1 MILITS
7 CRPMGSHPEYDRN
20 QLAAKSSWEPVAQ
33 AIIYFNDYQPQLASS
48 KTRFYPAEPHPRILD
63 MTSVAACQPG
73 WTAIINADIVLGNR
87 FPLVISKLDNRK
99 ATAAASW
106 RLEFDPAR
114 GIESAAPERVAHDNG
129 LDIFL
134 ATQKTW
140 EKVALAVDERLRHGS
155 TYWDSWMLSFFAT
168 FEVSSYYDFTPAK
181 VVYHP
186 KHEGRA
192 YGPGPNDHNLIKI
205 WSWPVM
211 SNAKIYV

>member
-1 MILITS
+1 
-7 CRPMGSHPEYDRN
+7 MGSHPEYDRN
-20 QLAAKSSWEPVAQ
+20 QLAAKASWEPLAE
-33 AIIYFNDYQPQLASS
+33 AIIYFNDPQWQLASW
-48 KTRFYPAEPHPRILD
+48 KTKFYPSESHPRILD
-63 MTSVAACQPG
+63 MVAVAAEQPG
-73 WTAIINADIVLGNR
+73 WTALINADIVLGNK
-87 FPLVISKLDNRK
+87 FPLVIQKLQNKK

-114 GIESAAPERVAHDNG
+114 GIGSAAPERLPHDNG

-140 EKVALAVDERLRHGS
+140 HKVALAVDERLRHGS

-168 FEVSSYYDFTPAK
+168 FECASYYDFTPSK
-181 VVYHP
+181 VVFHP

-192 YGPGPNDHNLIKI
+192 YGPGPSDHNSVKI

-211 SNAKIYV
+211 SPAQIHV